1 VFVFISHLTVPP
13 EDHGE
18 LERHFRERSGLVD
31 DFDMPELMDRYG
43 AVGRERCL
51 EDIRYT
57 IDHLIPA
64 VDFAQ
69 PSMFASYVGW
79 LAELLRARN
88 VSTREVF
95 RSLEIMEQA
104 VRNELAADEAD
115 VVASCIRAG
124 LDSLG
129 GVWRAG

>member
-1 VFVFISHLTVPP
+1 MDPVTA
-13 EDHGE
+13 EGRAAAE
-18 LERHFRERSGLVD
+18 LLARKASLAQTATD
-31 DFDMPELMDRYG
+31 ALYADMPELTDRYG

-64 VDFAQ
+64 VDLAQ
-69 PSMFASYVGW
+69 PSMFATYVAW
-79 LAELLRARN
+79 LDDLLRARN
-88 VSTREVF
+88 VSTREVI
-95 RSLEIMEQA
+95 RSLELIEQA
-104 VRNELAADEAD
+104 VRIVLAPNEAN

-129 GVWRAG
+129 AARREG